1 MMFGADKLQAEF
13 FLGLPE
19 GKRALVLPIVY
30 AFQSAQGTGQANSR
44 TEG

>member
-19 GKRALVLPIVY
+19 GKRALVLRVAY
-30 AFQSAQGTGQANSR
+30 AFQPA
-44 TEG
+44 